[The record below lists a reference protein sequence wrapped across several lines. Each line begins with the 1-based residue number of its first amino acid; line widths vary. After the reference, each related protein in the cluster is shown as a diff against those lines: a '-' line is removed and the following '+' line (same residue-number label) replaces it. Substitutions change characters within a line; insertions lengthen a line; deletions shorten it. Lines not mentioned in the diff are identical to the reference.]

1 MNTNQRA
8 IACLEQNKYDE
19 ALALFKQAV
28 EESRDVQSLT
38 NLAWIYVHE
47 EEDHEAAL
55 ALLHEVIALK
65 PASYFPYSL
74 LGEVYIVMEK
84 WREAT
89 DMLVRSLAI
98 QPSEEAYNNL
108 AVARYHL
115 GDILSAA
122 DYFQRSAQPSDYAMY
137 SHLKCLIELG
147 RTEEAKAKLDAF
159 SEEDEEFVGQ
169 VEMAEL
175 YVELG
180 CFEQAVE
187 WFEKGWKLYWKTP
200 DWVSRFVYALLKI
213 NKARRS
219 HEILNEVIQQ
229 KAEDICDA
237 DKEAFDD
244 DWTEDEK
251 AEYIQKLAEEQMAYE
266 GLLQRISA
274 GYIPPMKY
282 DTSLRSGCYLF
293 GCEHHQ
299 HPEYHE

>member
-1 MNTNQRA
+1 MNTNQKA

-19 ALALFKQAV
+19 ALSLFKQAV

-55 ALLHEVIALK
+55 ALLQEVVAKK
-65 PASYFPYSL
+65 PGSYFPYNL
-74 LGEVYIVMEK
+74 LGEVYVVMKK
-84 WREAT
+84 WREAS
-89 DMLVRSLAI
+89 DMLARSLAI

-108 AVARYHL
+108 AIAKYHL
-115 GDILSAA
+115 GDIQSAA
-122 DYFQRSAQPSDYAMY
+122 DYFQRSAQPSDYAMH
-137 SHLKCLIELG
+137 SHIKCLIELG

-187 WFEKGWKLYWKTP
+187 WFEKGWKLYWKIP
-200 DWVSRFVYALLKI
+200 EWISRFVYALLKI
-213 NKARRS
+213 NDARRA
-219 HEILNEVIQQ
+219 HEILDEVIQQ
-229 KAEDICDA
+229 KAEEIREA
-237 DKEAFDD
+237 DKDVFDD

-266 GLLQRISA
+266 GLLQRITR

-282 DTSLRSGCYLF
+282 DTSLRSSCYLF
-293 GCEHHQ
+293 GCERHQ

>member
-1 MNTNQRA
+1 MNTNQKA

-19 ALALFKQAV
+19 ALALFKQAM

-55 ALLHEVIALK
+55 ALLQEVIALK
-65 PASYFPYSL
+65 PASYFPYNL

-84 WREAT
+84 WPEAS
-89 DMLVRSLAI
+89 DILAESLAI

-108 AVARYHL
+108 AIAKYHL
-115 GDILSAA
+115 GHIKEAA
-122 DYFQRSAQPSDYAMY
+122 NYFQHSAQPSDYAMY
-137 SHLKCLIELG
+137 SHIKCLIELG

-187 WFEKGWKLYWKTP
+187 WFEEGWKLYWKTP

-213 NKARRS
+213 NKARRA

-229 KAEDICDA
+229 KAEDIRDA

-251 AEYIQKLAEEQMAYE
+251 AEYIQKLAEEQKAYE
-266 GLLQRISA
+266 GLLERISA

-293 GCEHHQ
+293 GCERHQ